1 MEPDARRLQNEGAP
15 TRSASRLRR
24 VRVGKVVQK
33 FFWAAV
39 VGVFAVIVLAPIV
52 EMVFI
57 SLSPMSS
64 IDSGALMPVHWMWSN
79 YVEAWGTVDLL
90 AYLENSILVSVISTL
105 LTIAVAL
112 GVSFVLERFYFR
124 FRSLLAKMILFS
136 QMIPGIALLLPIY
149 LLYSTLQNAT
159 HTSIIGSFPALISVY
174 VGISVPLATWLLIG
188 AFNGI
193 PKELDEAAYMDGA
206 NNLTLLVKVL
216 VPVALPGIAVAAIFS
231 FLGSWNDLLFSSVM
245 TNNATRTLAIGL
257 QEYVGAGNGGGVLL
271 WNQLMAAAV
280 MSSIPAVLFF
290 LAAQR
295 LIVQGLSAGAVRQ

>member
-1 MEPDARRLQNEGAP
+1 MI
-15 TRSASRLRR
+15 
-24 VRVGKVVQK
+24 VRNLAQK
-33 FFWAAV
+33 FFWGAV
-39 VGVFAVIVLAPIV
+39 VGVFTVIVLSPIV

-79 YVEAWGTVDLL
+79 YVDAWSTVNLL
-90 AYLENSILVSVISTL
+90 AYLLHSILVSVVSTFF
-105 LTIAVAL
+105 TVAIALAL
-112 GVSFVLERFYFR
+112 SFVLERFYFR
-124 FRSLLAKMILFS
+124 FRSALAKMILFS

-159 HTSIIGSFPALISVY
+159 HTSIIGTFPALISVY
-174 VGISVPLATWLLIG
+174 VGISIPLATWLLIG
-188 AFNGI
+188 ALSGI

-206 NNLTLLVKVL
+206 SNLTLLVKVL
-216 VPVALPGIAVAAIFS
+216 VPIALPGIAVAAIFS

-245 TNNATRTLAIGL
+245 TDNATRTLAIGL